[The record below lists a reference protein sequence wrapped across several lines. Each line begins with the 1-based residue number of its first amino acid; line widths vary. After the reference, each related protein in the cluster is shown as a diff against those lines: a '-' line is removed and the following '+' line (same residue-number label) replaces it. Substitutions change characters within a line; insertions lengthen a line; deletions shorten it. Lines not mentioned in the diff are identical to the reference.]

1 MGTVIKASEF
11 AKKLRDIALSY
22 KTLYVMGC
30 FGAPMN
36 AANKK
41 RYCNNHSYNKQPA
54 RQRMINAAS
63 DDTFGFDCVCL
74 LKGVMWGWN
83 GDKTKTYGGAGYAV
97 NGVPDIGADS
107 MINVC
112 SNVSSDFSNILVG
125 EAVWVK
131 GHIGLY
137 VGDGLAVECTPA
149 WKNKV
154 QITAVGNIGTKAGY
168 NTRKWT
174 KHGKLPY
181 VQYDVG
187 AETAPVQPST
197 PAGKFK
203 VGDIVR
209 FTGNK
214 HYTSANS
221 TSPKSCRAGEAKVT
235 AVYNGKHPYHL
246 IHTGKDSDVYGWVDA
261 ADVQSKTPEKPVEP
275 PKTGYTV
282 GADNEHTCYNFFT
295 EVMGLNTAA
304 ACGVLA
310 NINAESGFRPN
321 ALGDGGTSY
330 GICQW
335 HNTRWTRLKDWC
347 AKNGKDDTTLDGQL
361 WFLKY
366 ELESFYSSVLST
378 IKRVENSSQGAYDAA
393 YCWCVKFEVPTNK
406 ETAGANRGSSAK
418 RFYERYSG
426 TTSEE
431 SPAPQPTTKVDYAQ
445 KFDKALAGK
454 YKVSASSGLHL
465 RAGAGTAKVSLDVLR
480 SGEVVNN
487 YGYYSVAAD
496 GTKWLY
502 VKTADGKLGFCSSR
516 YLAKC

>member
-11 AKKLRDIALSY
+11 AKKLRDIALGY

-154 QITAVGNIGTKAGY
+154 QITAVGNIGTKSGY

-181 VQYDVG
+181 VEYDVK
-187 AETAPVQPST
+187 A
-197 PAGKFK
+197 
-203 VGDIVR
+203 D
-209 FTGNK
+209 
-214 HYTSANS
+214 
-221 TSPKSCRAGEAKVT
+221 TSPESEKP
-235 AVYNGKHPYHL
+235 KHP
-246 IHTGKDSDVYGWVDA
+246 K
-261 ADVQSKTPEKPVEP
+261 E
-275 PKTGYTV
+275 YTV
-282 GADNEHTCYNFFT
+282 GSDNEHTCYNFFT
-295 EVMGLNTAA
+295 QVMSLNRAA
-304 ACGVLA
+304 ACGILA
-310 NINAESGFRPN
+310 NINYESGFRPT
-321 ALGDGGTSY
+321 ALGDSGTSY

-347 AKNGKDDTTLDGQL
+347 AKNGRDDTTLDGQL

-366 ELESFYSSVLST
+366 ELENYYKTVLSAL
-378 IKRVENSSQGAYDAA
+378 KSVADNPQGAYDAG
-393 YCWCVKFEVPTNK
+393 YCWCVKFEVPANK
-406 ETAGANRGSSAK
+406 ETAGAKRGEYAK
-418 RFYERYSG
+418 MLYARYTG
-426 TTSEE
+426 NTTKSYQRQ
-431 SPAPQPTTKVDYAQ
+431 SKKVDYAQ
-445 KFDKALAGK
+445 RFDTSVVGR
-454 YKVSASSGLHL
+454 YKVTASSGLHI
-465 RAGAGTAKVSLDVLR
+465 RAGASTAKSSLGVLKN
-480 SGEVVNN
+480 GTIVNN

-502 VKTADGKLGFCSSR
+502 VKTADGFVGFCSST